1 MDFVSVV
8 LIEAAV
14 EGEEGDPIHLHVN
27 FEVTAA
33 GSEDAASALLDEL
46 IAQADDP
53 NSRLLQGSVTASVEH
68 VGEARGNLNP
78 GCEPVF
84 LGPDIGFVNIMV
96 RTPRCC
102 RRAALSATCL
112 RHRSTTMKMARA
124 PSAWLSSPP
133 PALRSSRSAWRSST
147 PAAGET
153 PVSAGRNGRT
163 CFQTPSNQRLVCKP
177 KPTCRFTPW
186 HRLPLRFAKH
196 FEENKEESGYMIC

>member
-33 GSEDAASALLDEL
+33 GSEDAASALLEEL

-68 VGEARGNLNP
+68 AGEARGNLNP

-96 RTPRCC
+96 RRTPLMFMLPPRCAERHMLAPQEYHDEDGSC
-102 RRAALSATCL
+102 TISMAELATTCSAFFAQCL
-112 RHRSTTMKMARA
+112 AF
-124 PSAWLSSPP
+124 LNSS
-133 PALRSSRSAWRSST
+133 
-147 PAAGET
+147 
-153 PVSAGRNGRT
+153 GR
-163 CFQTPSNQRLVCKP
+163 
-177 KPTCRFTPW
+177 
-186 HRLPLRFAKH
+186 
-196 FEENKEESGYMIC
+196 